1 MHIFASRISKS
12 NRISNSSKQDIMM
25 NKTAVIAM
33 AALISSSA
41 ALAKDIKMIAIKT
54 SPVVKTVEKGE
65 EIKNA
70 LRVLPGV
77 KKVEPVTVDLTVNVK
92 YDADKTSKAEILKAM
107 SKMGYK
113 TYVVSD
119 EKKGEKPKVDATSGA
134 TKQKGKKK

>member
-54 SPVVKTVEKGE
+54 SPVVKTVEKYIGMKILWSADGSVPE
-65 EIKNA
+65 YLMPVGGV
-70 LRVLPGV
+70 LRR
-77 KKVEPVTVDLTVNVK
+77 
-92 YDADKTSKAEILKAM
+92 
-107 SKMGYK
+107 
-113 TYVVSD
+113 
-119 EKKGEKPKVDATSGA
+119 
-134 TKQKGKKK
+134 